1 MKLKNLFFML
11 LAIPMVFVA
20 CDAPKDEAAGKTEL
34 ILSET
39 SIEAEAAGGP
49 QLITFEIKNAV
60 SGKSVAAT
68 CEAAWVNEIQVADY
82 ITFNIDANTEAEQR
96 ETKLVVTYDAIV
108 VEVAISQKG
117 KPASTKPVFTV
128 DADATYEYDCK
139 EQMGVINF
147 TLENP
152 IVGVDV
158 EASTTAEWISQV
170 TVSMETSSVSFLV
183 AANEGEARTATVTL
197 KYGILDP
204 IAVTVSQSEYVDP
217 SEAVVPFVVTECWAS
232 SEDGGKQWDVVFVES
247 NPVRGPMQ
255 TRISFAL
262 AEANTQR
269 VSDGTYS
276 VENGG
281 ILLNPANEN
290 SFSTYR
296 ENVSDLATDITK
308 ANFEVTTNTEN
319 KTISIVGTFSAADVN
334 LSINY
339 NGEMRGMD
347 LGEAV
352 SGAIE
357 YNEWSRVY
365 LQWSNT
371 KEFLFYAISAD
382 EALNLMLDV
391 YHTGGVTKFLPA
403 GTYPVEANGTDKTEY
418 VLSNSKATYNGVD
431 ATLASGSITVEY
443 ADGSYK
449 LIFDITDILDRRFT
463 GTYEGAIEGVVI
475 PA

>member
-39 SIEAEAAGGP
+39 SIEAEAEGGP

-68 CEAAWVNEIQVADY
+68 CEAAWVNDIQVADY

-96 ETKLVVTYDAIV
+96 EAKLVVTYDAIV

-117 KPASTKPVFTV
+117 KPASTKPVFEV
-128 DADATYEYDCK
+128 LDNPYAYDCK
-139 EQMGVINF
+139 EQMGVVNF
-147 TLENP
+147 KLENP
-152 IVGVDV
+152 VADVVV
-158 EASTTAEWISQV
+158 EAETSADWISQV
-170 TVSMETSSVSFLV
+170 AVSMETSTISFLV
-183 AANEGEARTATVTL
+183 AANEGDARTATINLT
-197 KYGILDP
+197 YGVLE
-204 IAVTVSQSEYVDP
+204 AVATIEQAEYINPEDV
-217 SEAVVPFVVTECWAS
+217 VVPFVITECWAS
-232 SEDGGKQWDVVFVES
+232 SEDGGKQWDVVFVE
-247 NPVRGPMQ
+247 NDPVRGPMQ

-308 ANFEVTTNTEN
+308 ANFEVATDTEN

-334 LSINY
+334 RSINY

-347 LGEAV
+347 LGEAI

-365 LQWSNT
+365 HQWSSTN
-371 KEFLFYAISAD
+371 EFLFYAISAD
-382 EALNLMLDV
+382 EALNLMFDV
-391 YHTGGVTKFLPA
+391 YHTGGAKKFLPA
-403 GTYPVEANGTDKTEY
+403 GTYPVEASGTDKTEY

-475 PA
+475 PE

>member
-39 SIEAEAAGGP
+39 SIEAEAEGGP

-68 CEAAWVNEIQVADY
+68 CEAAWVNDIQVADY

-96 ETKLVVTYDAIV
+96 EAKLVVTYDAIV

-117 KPASTKPVFTV
+117 KPASTKPVFEV
-128 DADATYEYDCK
+128 LDNPYAYDCK
-139 EQMGVINF
+139 EQMGVVNF
-147 TLENP
+147 KLENP
-152 IVGVDV
+152 VADVVV
-158 EASTTAEWISQV
+158 EAETSADWISQV
-170 TVSMETSSVSFLV
+170 AVSMETSTISFLV
-183 AANEGEARTATVTL
+183 AANEGDARTATINLT
-197 KYGILDP
+197 YGVLE
-204 IAVTVSQSEYVDP
+204 AVATIEQAEYINPEDV
-217 SEAVVPFVVTECWAS
+217 VVPFVITECWAS
-232 SEDGGKQWDVVFVES
+232 SEDGGKQWDVIFVE
-247 NPVRGPMQ
+247 NDPMKGPMQ

-269 VSDGTYS
+269 ISDGTYS

-281 ILLNPANEN
+281 ILVN
-290 SFSTYR
+290 SYTVNDYSTYHY
-296 ENVSDLATDITK
+296 NVSDSADIFDATFTVATDID
-308 ANFEVTTNTEN
+308 A
-319 KTISIVGTFSAADVN
+319 KTISIEGTFKVGDKN
-334 LSINY
+334 FGIKH

-357 YNEWSRVY
+357 YNEWASANST
-365 LQWSNT
+365 WCDT
-371 KEFLFYAISAD
+371 KECLFTLKSAD
-382 EALNLMLDV
+382 GNFSIVIDI
-391 YHTGGVTKFLPA
+391 YHSGAAKIIPA
-403 GTYPVEANGTDKTEY
+403 GTYNLETKTASVNDIANNNTEVIYNSVSARTSTGTVIVEHISGGYKISFDI
-418 VLSNSKATYNGVD
+418 VD
-431 ATLASGSITVEY
+431 DI
-443 ADGSYK
+443 DRNFKGSYEGP
-449 LIFDITDILDRRFT
+449 IT
-463 GTYEGAIEGVVI
+463 GKAQN

>member
-39 SIEAEAAGGP
+39 SIEAEAEGGP

-68 CEAAWVNEIQVADY
+68 CEAAWVNDIQVADY

-117 KPASTKPVFTV
+117 KPVSTKPVFEV
-128 DADATYEYDCK
+128 LDNPYAYDCK
-139 EQMGVINF
+139 EQMGVVNF
-147 TLENP
+147 KLENP
-152 IVGVDV
+152 VGDTVV
-158 EASTTAEWISQV
+158 EAETSADWISQV
-170 TVSMETSSVSFLV
+170 AVSMETSTISFLV
-183 AANEGEARTATVTL
+183 AANEGDARTATINLT
-197 KYGILDP
+197 YGLLE
-204 IAVTVSQSEYVDP
+204 AVATIEQAEYINPEDV
-217 SEAVVPFVVTECWAS
+217 VVPFVITECWAS

-269 VSDGTYS
+269 VSNGTYS

-308 ANFEVTTNTEN
+308 ANFEVATNTEN

-347 LGEAV
+347 LTEAV
-352 SGAIE
+352 AGAIE
-357 YNEWSRVY
+357 HTEWTS
-365 LQWSNT
+365 
-371 KEFLFYAISAD
+371 
-382 EALNLMLDV
+382 
-391 YHTGGVTKFLPA
+391 VTKNWEENKELLFTA
-403 GTYPVEANGTDKTEY
+403 V
-418 VLSNSKATYNGVD
+418 S
-431 ATLASGSITVEY
+431 
-443 ADGSYK
+443 ADGS
-449 LIFDITDILDRRFT
+449 LTAVFDF
-463 GTYEGAIEGVVI
+463 
-475 PA
+475 

>member
-39 SIEAEAAGGP
+39 SIEAEAEGGP

-96 ETKLVVTYDAIV
+96 EAKLVVTYDAIV

-117 KPASTKPVFTV
+117 KPASTKPVFEV
-128 DADATYEYDCK
+128 LDNPYAYDCK
-139 EQMGVINF
+139 EQMGVVNF
-147 TLENP
+147 KLENP
-152 IVGVDV
+152 VGDTVV
-158 EASTTAEWISQV
+158 EAETSADWISQV
-170 TVSMETSSVSFLV
+170 AVSMETSTISFLV
-183 AANEGEARTATVTL
+183 AANEGDARTATINLT
-197 KYGILDP
+197 YGLLE
-204 IAVTVSQSEYVDP
+204 AVATIEQAEYINPEDV
-217 SEAVVPFVVTECWAS
+217 VVPFVITECWAS
-232 SEDGGKQWDVVFVES
+232 FEDGGKQWDVVFVE
-247 NPVRGPMQ
+247 NDPVRGPMQ

-281 ILLNPANEN
+281 ILLNSANEN
-290 SFSTYR
+290 SFSTYH

-308 ANFEVTTNTEN
+308 ANFEVATDTEN

-334 LSINY
+334 RSINY

-391 YHTGGVTKFLPA
+391 YHTGGVKQFLPA
-403 GTYPVEANGTDKTEY
+403 GTYPVEASGTDKTEY
-418 VLSNSKATYNGVD
+418 VISNSKATYNGVD

-443 ADGSYK
+443 ADGYYK
-449 LIFDITDILDRRFT
+449 LIFDITDSLDRRFT

-475 PA
+475 PE

>member
-20 CDAPKDEAAGKTEL
+20 CDAPKDKAAGKTEL

-39 SIEAEAAGGP
+39 SIEAEAEGGP

-60 SGKSVAAT
+60 SGKSVDAT

-96 ETKLVVTYDAIV
+96 EAKLVVTYDAIV

-117 KPASTKPVFTV
+117 KPASTKPVLTV

-139 EQMGVINF
+139 EQVGVINF

-152 IVGVDV
+152 VDNVDV

-170 TVSMETSSVSFLV
+170 TVSMETSSVNFLV
-183 AANEGEARTATVTL
+183 EANEGEARTATVTL
-197 KYGILDP
+197 KYGLLEP
-204 IAVTVSQSEYVDP
+204 IAVTVSQSEYIDP
-217 SEAVVPFVVTECWAS
+217 SEVVVPFVITDCWATF
-232 SEDGGKQWDVVFVES
+232 EDGGKKWHVVFVEDD
-247 NPVRGPMQ
+247 PMKGPMQ

-281 ILLNPANEN
+281 ILLNTGTEN
-290 SFSTYR
+290 GYSTYR
-296 ENVSDLATDITK
+296 FSTSDFADILDATFTVATDID
-308 ANFEVTTNTEN
+308 A
-319 KTISIVGTFSAADVN
+319 KTISIEGTFKVGDKN
-334 LSINY
+334 IGIEY
-339 NGEMRGMD
+339 NGEMSGMD

-365 LQWSNT
+365 HQWSDT

-382 EALNLMLDV
+382 EALNLMFDV
-391 YHTGGVTKFLPA
+391 YHTGGAKKFLPA
-403 GTYPVEANGTDKTEY
+403 GTYPVEAYGTDKTEY
-418 VLSNSKATYNGVD
+418 VLSGSTATYNSVG

-449 LIFDITDILDRRFT
+449 LFFDVTDSLDRRFT

-475 PA
+475 PE

>member
-39 SIEAEAAGGP
+39 SIEAEAEGGP

-96 ETKLVVTYDAIV
+96 EAKLVVTYDAIV

-117 KPASTKPVFTV
+117 KPASTKPVFEV
-128 DADATYEYDCK
+128 LDNPYAYDCK
-139 EQMGVINF
+139 EQMGVVNF
-147 TLENP
+147 KLENP
-152 IVGVDV
+152 VADVVV
-158 EASTTAEWISQV
+158 EAETSADWISQV
-170 TVSMETSSVSFLV
+170 AVSMETSTISFLV
-183 AANEGEARTATVTL
+183 AANEGDARTATINLT
-197 KYGILDP
+197 YGVLE
-204 IAVTVSQSEYVDP
+204 AVATIEQAEYINPEDV
-217 SEAVVPFVVTECWAS
+217 VVPFVITECWAS
-232 SEDGGKQWDVVFVES
+232 SEDGGKQWDVVFVETDPMKGS
-247 NPVRGPMQ
+247 MQ

-281 ILLNPANEN
+281 ILVN
-290 SFSTYR
+290 SYTVNDYSTYHY
-296 ENVSDLATDITK
+296 NVSDSADIFDATFTVATDID
-308 ANFEVTTNTEN
+308 A
-319 KTISIVGTFSAADVN
+319 KTISIEGTFKVGDKN
-334 LSINY
+334 FGIEY

-357 YNEWSRVY
+357 YNEWESANSTY
-365 LQWSNT
+365 CKTN
-371 KEFLFYAISAD
+371 ECLFTLKSAD
-382 EALNLMLDV
+382 GNFSIVIDI
-391 YHTGGVTKFLPA
+391 YHSGASYIIPA
-403 GTYPVEANGTDKTEY
+403 GTYNLETKTSEVNDIVNNNTEVIHNSVSARTSTGTVIVEHIAGGYKISFDI
-418 VLSNSKATYNGVD
+418 VD
-431 ATLASGSITVEY
+431 DI
-443 ADGSYK
+443 DRNFKGSYEGP
-449 LIFDITDILDRRFT
+449 IT
-463 GTYEGAIEGVVI
+463 GKAQN

>member
-39 SIEAEAAGGP
+39 SIEAEAKGGP

-68 CEAAWVNEIQVADY
+68 CEAAWVNDIQVADY

-96 ETKLVVTYDAIV
+96 EAKLVVTYDAIV

-117 KPASTKPVFTV
+117 KPASTIPVLTV
-128 DADATYEYDCK
+128 DANATYEYDCK

-152 IVGVDV
+152 VANVVV

-183 AANEGEARTATVTL
+183 AANEGEARTATINLT
-197 KYGILDP
+197 YGVLE
-204 IAVTVSQSEYVDP
+204 AVATIEQAEYINPEDV
-217 SEAVVPFVVTECWAS
+217 VVPFVITECWAS

-308 ANFEVTTNTEN
+308 ANFEVATDTEN

-403 GTYPVEANGTDKTEY
+403 GTYPVEASGTDKTEY
-418 VLSNSKATYNGVD
+418 VISGSKATYNGVD

-449 LIFDITDILDRRFT
+449 LIFDITDILDRSFI

-475 PA
+475 PE

>member
-20 CDAPKDEAAGKTEL
+20 CDKDEAAGKTEL

-39 SIEAEAAGGP
+39 SIEAEAEGGP

-68 CEAAWVNEIQVADY
+68 CEAAWVNDIQVADY
-82 ITFNIDANTEAEQR
+82 ITFIIDANTEAEQR
-96 ETKLVVTYDAIV
+96 EAKLVVTYDAIV

-117 KPASTKPVFTV
+117 KPASTKPVFEV
-128 DADATYEYDCK
+128 LDNPYAYDCK
-139 EQMGVINF
+139 EQMGVVNF
-147 TLENP
+147 KLENP
-152 IVGVDV
+152 VADVVV
-158 EASTTAEWISQV
+158 EAETSADWISQIA
-170 TVSMETSSVSFLV
+170 VSMETSTISFLV
-183 AANEGEARTATVTL
+183 AANEGDARTATINLT
-197 KYGILDP
+197 YGVLE
-204 IAVTVSQSEYVDP
+204 AVATIEQAEYINPEDV
-217 SEAVVPFVVTECWAS
+217 VVPFVITECWAS

-247 NPVRGPMQ
+247 DPVRGPMQ

-308 ANFEVTTNTEN
+308 ANFEVATDTEN

-334 LSINY
+334 RSINY

-352 SGAIE
+352 VGAIE

-365 LQWSNT
+365 HQWSSTN
-371 KEFLFYAISAD
+371 EFLFYAISAD
-382 EALNLMLDV
+382 EALNLMFDV
-391 YHTGGVTKFLPA
+391 YHTGGAKKFLPA
-403 GTYPVEANGTDKTEY
+403 GTYPVEASGTDKTEY

-463 GTYEGAIEGVVI
+463 GTYEGEISGANN

>member
-39 SIEAEAAGGP
+39 SIEAEAEGGP

-68 CEAAWVNEIQVADY
+68 CDAAWVNEIQVADY

-117 KPASTKPVFTV
+117 KPVSTKPVLEV
-128 DADATYEYDCK
+128 LDNPYAYDCK
-139 EQMGVINF
+139 EQMGVVNF
-147 TLENP
+147 KLENP
-152 IVGVDV
+152 VGDTVV

-170 TVSMETSSVSFLV
+170 AVSMETSTISFLV
-183 AANEGEARTATVTL
+183 AANEGDARTATINLT
-197 KYGILDP
+197 YGLLE
-204 IAVTVSQSEYVDP
+204 AVATIEQAEYINPEDV
-217 SEAVVPFVVTECWAS
+217 VVPFVITECWAS
-232 SEDGGKQWDVVFVES
+232 FEDGGKQWDVVFVES
-247 NPVRGPMQ
+247 DPIKGPMQ

-269 VSDGTYS
+269 ISDGTYS

-281 ILLNPANEN
+281 ILLNSYTEN
-290 SFSTYR
+290 GHSTYHF
-296 ENVSDLATDITK
+296 NVSDSADILDATFTVATDVE
-308 ANFEVTTNTEN
+308 A
-319 KTISIVGTFSAADVN
+319 KTISIEGTFKVGDKN
-334 LSINY
+334 IGIKH

-357 YNEWSRVY
+357 HTEWTSV
-365 LQWSNT
+365 T
-371 KEFLFYAISAD
+371 KNWHENAELLFTAVSAD
-382 EALNLMLDV
+382 GSLTAVFDF
-391 YHTGGVTKFLPA
+391 YD
-403 GTYPVEANGTDKTEY
+403 YD
-418 VLSNSKATYNGVD
+418 SSKALAAGEYEVTEWYSGISTPHLRATSYFNYNGVESK
-431 ATLASGSITVEY
+431 LASGSATVEHI
-443 ADGSYK
+443 AGGYK
-449 LIFDITDILDRRFT
+449 ITYNIVDLLGREFT
-463 GTYEGAIEGVVI
+463 GVIEGEI
-475 PA
+475 SGATNPA

>member
-20 CDAPKDEAAGKTEL
+20 CDAPKDETAGKTEL

-39 SIEAEAAGGP
+39 SIEAEAEGGP

-128 DADATYEYDCK
+128 DAEATYEYDCK
-139 EQMGVINF
+139 EQTGVINF

-152 IVGVDV
+152 IADVVV

-197 KYGILDP
+197 KYGILEP
-204 IAVTVSQSEYVDP
+204 IAVTVSQAEYINPEDV
-217 SEAVVPFVVTECWAS
+217 VVPFVITECWAS
-232 SEDGGKQWDVVFVES
+232 SEDGGKQWDVIFVE
-247 NPVRGPMQ
+247 NDPMKGPMQ

-281 ILLNPANEN
+281 ILVN
-290 SFSTYR
+290 SYTDNDYSTYHY
-296 ENVSDLATDITK
+296 NVSDSTDILDATFTVATDID
-308 ANFEVTTNTEN
+308 A
-319 KTISIVGTFSAADVN
+319 KTISIEGTFKVGDKN
-334 LSINY
+334 FGIKH

-357 YNEWSRVY
+357 YNEWASANST
-365 LQWSNT
+365 WCDT
-371 KEFLFYAISAD
+371 KECLFTLKSAD
-382 EALNLMLDV
+382 GNFSIVIDI
-391 YHTGGVTKFLPA
+391 YHSGASKTIPA
-403 GTYPVEANGTDKTEY
+403 GTYNLETKTASVNDIVNNNTEVIYNSVSARTSTGTVIVEHISGGYKISFDI
-418 VLSNSKATYNGVD
+418 VD
-431 ATLASGSITVEY
+431 DI
-443 ADGSYK
+443 DRNFKGSYEGP
-449 LIFDITDILDRRFT
+449 IT
-463 GTYEGAIEGVVI
+463 GKAQN